1 MDKFKEGQIV
11 AFVGKDFSGEI
22 YKVEIGK
29 IKKLCKDGAFVYYH
43 SGETA
48 AKTEYRDLYPINN
61 DFYINDTSLGV
72 GGLV

>member
-1 MDKFKEGQIV
+1 MNKFKEGQIV
-11 AFVGKDFSGEI
+11 AFIGKDFSGEI

-29 IKKLCKDGAFVYYH
+29 IKKLCKDGAFVHYH
-43 SGETA
+43 SGVTA

-61 DFYINDTSLGV
+61 DFYINDTSLGA